1 MHEWPMHDL
10 APTLAGENRP
20 AAPSD
25 FWHSD
30 QDTVSPEETFNL
42 LIGGACHKTGLQGAP
57 LLAHSKGLV
66 CLRGNQCISKPF
78 NVMSLMAK
86 TKLETVMRVVGT
98 PSRTLNLASNIEIY
112 MSHVCA
118 ELPMC

>member
-1 MHEWPMHDL
+1 MHDL
-10 APTLAGENRP
+10 APTLAGENGP

-42 LIGGACHKTGLQGAP
+42 LIGGACHNTGLQGAP
-57 LLAHSKGLV
+57 LLAPSKGLV
-66 CLRGNQCISKPF
+66 CLRGNQYISKPF
-78 NVMSLMAK
+78 NVMSLMA
-86 TKLETVMRVVGT
+86 TTELETVMRVVGS
-98 PSRTLNLASNIEIY
+98 PSRTLNLASTVQLETY

-118 ELPMC
+118 ESPM